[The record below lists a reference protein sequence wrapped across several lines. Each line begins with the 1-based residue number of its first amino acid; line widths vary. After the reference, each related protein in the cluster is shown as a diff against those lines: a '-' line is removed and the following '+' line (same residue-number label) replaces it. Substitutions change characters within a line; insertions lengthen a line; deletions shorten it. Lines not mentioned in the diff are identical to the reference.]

1 MDYIIKRERPIG
13 PHKKLAPG
21 VRYDGRIGP
30 VENYRYR
37 VNYPEVSAAVHT
49 INDKVDV
56 LRYFYTSGRKIHY

>member
-37 VNYPEVSAAVHT
+37 VNYPEVGAAY
-49 INDKVDV
+49 NQCQ
-56 LRYFYTSGRKIHY
+56 S